1 MSVVGTRTGSLW
13 AIKEIRAVFVLC
25 FAGLTS
31 FSITLSALPA
41 WAAQQGHA
49 DTVVGTV
56 TGVML
61 GVTVITQ
68 LSSATLMRRY
78 STRTLLIAGCL
89 LLGLPTPL
97 YLLGTDL
104 WALYAI
110 SAVRGVGFAIVT
122 VVGALAIPRAAP
134 VHRRG
139 EAIGIFGLAAA
150 IPMMLGIAGGA
161 ALTLGGAFVVVAAL
175 GFVPVLALFAARSVS
190 TVPLGGPKDGATS
203 WRRVLLPLL
212 MPAAVLLAVTAAGG
226 GLVTILPLQLPAGS
240 TAGAALLLYG
250 AVGMVARWRIGH
262 LTDRIGHRGLY
273 PLLLA
278 AGVVGL
284 LLAAHGLAND
294 AVGTLMVGAALF
306 GLTYG
311 GMQTVLLDLSYRAV
325 PEEDAPT
332 ASAVW
337 NAAFDGGTA
346 AGASVLAFVAGTA
359 WSGDG
364 ALLAGAAV
372 VAVVGIMGLVPML
385 SRREPEPEPEPART
399 APQRTDREDTP

>member
-1 MSVVGTRTGSLW
+1 MSIATTRAGSLW
-13 AIKEIRAVFVLC
+13 AIEEIRAVFVLC

-31 FSITLSALPA
+31 FSITLAALPA

-61 GVTVITQ
+61 GVTVLVQ
-68 LSSATLMRRY
+68 LGSARLMRRY
-78 STRTLLIAGCL
+78 STRTLLIVGCL
-89 LLGLPTPL
+89 LLGLPSPL

-110 SAVRGVGFAIVT
+110 SAVRGVGFALVT

-134 VHRRG
+134 AHRRG

-150 IPMMLGIAGGA
+150 VPMMLGIAGGA
-161 ALTLGGAFVVVAAL
+161 ALTLGGSFPVVATL
-175 GFVPVLALFAARSVS
+175 GFVPVVALVAAHPVS
-190 TVPLGGPKDGATS
+190 RTPLGGPGNGSGS

-212 MPAAVLLAVTAAGG
+212 IPAAVLLTVTAAGG
-226 GLVTILPLQLPAGS
+226 GLVTILPLQLPAGA
-240 TAGAALLLYG
+240 TAGTALLLYG

-262 LTDRIGHRGLY
+262 LTDRIGHRALY
-273 PLLLA
+273 PLLL
-278 AGVVGL
+278 VVGVAGL
-284 LLAAHGLAND
+284 ILTAHGLAGGTV
-294 AVGTLMVGAALF
+294 ATLMVGAALF

-325 PEEDAPT
+325 PEQDAPT

-346 AGASVLAFVAGTA
+346 AGASVLGFVAGSA

-364 ALLAGAAV
+364 ALLAGAAA
-372 VAVVGIMGLVPML
+372 VAVVGIMGLAPVL
-385 SRREPEPEPEPART
+385 VRRAPA
-399 APQRTDREDTP
+399 RTDREETP